1 MLESKNNEMNLRE
14 LNESPGKENDPM
26 LGSATFNMSVMS
38 KKIEEVAVNTKPATA
53 VVKVINK

>member
-14 LNESPGKENDPM
+14 LNESPGKENDHM

-38 KKIEEVAVNTKPATA
+38 KKIEEVAVNTKPGIA
-53 VVKVINK
+53 VAKVVNK